1 MSDNRLPD
9 YPDHMQPAALDA
21 CGFFGGYDQAGFPG
35 SQAQQARRYH
45 EPHHHRR
52 SRNEG
57 DGQLP
62 QFAQIHSQV
71 PWRSMRGLRNHVGHG
86 YFEIN
91 FDVVRDTV
99 INALPELLQNL
110 TVEGESEGYS

>member
-1 MSDNRLPD
+1 
-9 YPDHMQPAALDA
+9 
-21 CGFFGGYDQAGFPG
+21 
-35 SQAQQARRYH
+35 
-45 EPHHHRR
+45 
-52 SRNEG
+52 
-57 DGQLP
+57 
-62 QFAQIHSQV
+62 
-71 PWRSMRGLRNHVGHG
+71 MRGLRNHVGHG